1 MNRKRCLLF
10 LLLELLLWGELNGA
24 AAIHLAL
31 GALEGTLTLQRGL
44 TQTFS
49 TSPAL
54 KKVSDTLA
62 AKIVLQF
69 ETSILKPGLQ
79 DEDYKLKAD
88 GPYFRVDK
96 VTLRSLSPKNGPT
109 SEQRRKRQQQR
120 SKLFLTVANV
130 RSSLRCYTLLSQLDQ
145 QISSWG
151 EGEMQTEH
159 LRSVKVNLINLPY
172 LQSQITLEVNQLQQ
186 RERERCI
193 LYIHDLGAPKLHR
206 PQTFFCLVVDSS
218 AAQCSLQKKWADVH

>member
-31 GALEGTLTLQRGL
+31 GALEGTLTLQHWL
-44 TQTFS
+44 TLTFS
-49 TSPAL
+49 TSPAV
-54 KKVSDTLA
+54 KKYLQRWVS
-62 AKIVLQF
+62 KIFLQF
-69 ETSILKPGLQ
+69 ETSISKPGLQ

-109 SEQRRKRQQQR
+109 SEQGRKRQQQR

-159 LRSVKVNLINLPY
+159 LRSVKVKFD
-172 LQSQITLEVNQLQQ
+172 QLA
-186 RERERCI
+186 
-193 LYIHDLGAPKLHR
+193 L
-206 PQTFFCLVVDSS
+206 SS
-218 AAQCSLQKKWADVH
+218 ISNNT